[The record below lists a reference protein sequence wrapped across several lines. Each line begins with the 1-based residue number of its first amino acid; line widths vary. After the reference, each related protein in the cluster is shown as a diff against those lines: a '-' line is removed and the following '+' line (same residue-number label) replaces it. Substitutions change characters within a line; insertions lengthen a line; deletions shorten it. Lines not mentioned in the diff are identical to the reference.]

1 MGARAQQST
10 AVGASPC
17 AGQRWAFATA
27 CARGTG
33 SSTLTYATNLHLI
46 GAEAVLIICGYFP
59 DPSYD
64 TTVETFRRLL
74 PGAYLQGIGPLY
86 SGARLYSDHAWMTRL
101 LVEHRVTHLYMQ
113 THGRV
118 VQRPLRPPLAPS
130 VTLAVHAIF
139 DGTEQ
144 WGDTFARISPVVP
157 GSADVVPLSVERI
170 PLPQIGLR
178 EQLGIPLDDAVFCS
192 YGGQPSFSIDFV
204 RRVVCSLNQSGISF
218 LFANHK
224 PFCGK
229 ATNTSREA
237 PRVHFVRNLAND
249 STKGTFL
256 KTCDAMLHA
265 RQEGE
270 SFGRA
275 VAEFSSANLPVF
287 TFSTPT
293 VWRAHLDILGN
304 KAFIYNSKDDL
315 VAKLRAF
322 NRSGAAAASW
332 NAYADYAP
340 SKVMPRFCEVFGR
353 TVSPSHQEPHTR
365 RY

>member
-1 MGARAQQST
+1 M
-10 AVGASPC
+10 
-17 AGQRWAFATA
+17 
-27 CARGTG
+27 
-33 SSTLTYATNLHLI
+33 NLHLI

-64 TTVETFRRLL
+64 TTVEEFRRLL

-86 SGARLYSDHAWMTRL
+86 SGARLYSEHAWMTRL
-101 LVEHRVTHLYMQ
+101 LIEHRVTHLYLQ

-118 VQRPLRPPLAPS
+118 VQRPLRPPIEPS
-130 VTLAVHAIF
+130 VRLAVHAIF

-144 WGDTFARISPVVP
+144 WGDVFARISPVVP
-157 GSADVVPLSVERI
+157 GSTDVVPLSVESI
-170 PLPQIGLR
+170 PLPQSDLR
-178 EQLGIPLDDAVFCS
+178 EQLGIPAYDAVFCS

-204 RRVVCSLNQSGISF
+204 RRVVCSLNESGISF

-237 PRVHFVRNLAND
+237 RRVHFLRNLENNSA
-249 STKGTFL
+249 KGRFL

-275 VAEFSSANLPVF
+275 VAEFSSANRPVF
-287 TFSTPT
+287 TFSAPT
-293 VWRAHLDILGN
+293 VWRAHLDILGS
-304 KAFIYNSKDDL
+304 KAFPYNSSEDL

-322 NRSGAAAASW
+322 NPTRAAAGDW

-340 SKVMPRFCEVFGR
+340 SRVMPRFCEVFGR
-353 TVSPSHQEPHTR
+353 SPSYAART
-365 RY
+365 